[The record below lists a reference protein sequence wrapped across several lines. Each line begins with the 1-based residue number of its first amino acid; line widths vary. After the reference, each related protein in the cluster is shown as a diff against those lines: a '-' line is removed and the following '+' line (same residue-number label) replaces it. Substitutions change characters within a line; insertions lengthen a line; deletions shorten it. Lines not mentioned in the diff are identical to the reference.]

1 MMEGVSEQR
10 RGWRYERRR
19 DASVLGSDFV
29 QFFLVA
35 YLGKDGS
42 ALGGID
48 IYTRM
53 VGKHNEEI

>member
-1 MMEGVSEQR
+1 MENEGGKAELKR
-10 RGWRYERRR
+10 RKAKRFIGF
-19 DASVLGSDFV
+19 GSDFV

-35 YLGKDGS
+35 YLGKDDS
-42 ALGGID
+42 ALGGIY